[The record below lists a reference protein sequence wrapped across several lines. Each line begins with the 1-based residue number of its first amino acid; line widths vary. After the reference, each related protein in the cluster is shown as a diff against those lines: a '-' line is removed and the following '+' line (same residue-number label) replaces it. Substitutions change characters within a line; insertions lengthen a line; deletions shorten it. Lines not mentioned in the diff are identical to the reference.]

1 MSSELRLHRYALAAA
16 SVPLA
21 TIATTQSAVADIV
34 YEEVGITIG
43 GFVAEPGYVNIAV
56 GDFGSIGFLAGHNS
70 SGPEFLFAGLA
81 SKSGSSFG
89 PIGFHVNLES
99 SKLPEFQRFGAGD
112 LIGSTSKAFPVALG
126 VKGSDGKGGFGPFDD
141 GGFGY
146 LGLQIESQS
155 LGGFEYNYGWV
166 GVDWNV
172 STFELTISGFAYET
186 NAGVAIEAGA
196 IPAPGALGLFGL
208 AAGAAGIRRKRS
220 I

>member
-1 MSSELRLHRYALAAA
+1 
-16 SVPLA
+16 
-21 TIATTQSAVADIV
+21 
-34 YEEVGITIG
+34 
-43 GFVAEPGYVNIAV
+43 
-56 GDFGSIGFLAGHNS
+56 
-70 SGPEFLFAGLA
+70 
-81 SKSGSSFG
+81 
-89 PIGFHVNLES
+89 
-99 SKLPEFQRFGAGD
+99 
-112 LIGSTSKAFPVALG
+112 
-126 VKGSDGKGGFGPFDD
+126 
-141 GGFGY
+141 
-146 LGLQIESQS
+146 